1 MRLLRAL
8 RRDQSGV
15 AVIEMAFA
23 LPALIIM
30 LWMIVQLGLVY
41 RAMSGIQHSLG
52 EGARLASIFPAPD
65 HAAIEAKMAEAVYG
79 VGPGEFEFEIITE
92 PDDPDTVG
100 VDESDTGYV
109 DLQVTYEQETDL
121 LLLPGPTIEV
131 ERSKR
136 VWMSEAGT

>member
-1 MRLLRAL
+1 MKLLRSL
-8 RRDQSGV
+8 RRDDSGA

-23 LPALIIM
+23 LPAFIVM
-30 LWMIVQLGLVY
+30 LWMILQLGLVY

-52 EGARLASIFPAPD
+52 EGARHATIFPTPD
-65 HAAIEAKMAEAVYG
+65 HDAIRATMAEAVYG
-79 VGPGEFEFEIITE
+79 VGPGDFDFEIVTE

-100 VDESDTGYV
+100 VDESDTGFV
-109 DLQVTYEQETDL
+109 DLRVTYSQQTDL
-121 LLLPGPTIEV
+121 LLLPGPTIDV